1 MGAEVSA
8 VHAEQQ
14 HWRDQVLTGLGWTAV
29 AASGAVTAA
38 LLLFTRDRPGAI
50 LWAASAVVF
59 LLAATLRGSGVF
71 RVRVWLLI
79 LPLCM
84 SAGVV
89 GPALEGFVP
98 NSSLGLG
105 AAVVFTTALRGLRW
119 GLVVLVLE
127 ALMMGGVAVLH
138 HTGAL
143 GVLPGYE
150 ALAAFPLAVV
160 GRFVTN
166 FTIGSAAMVVAIS
179 YLLSRV
185 ERLLLDKTRALE
197 QLKEEQGASQ
207 RAREDLEFRE
217 AAFRKARELEI
228 LGRLAGCMAHDFNNA
243 LVVVQSNVDLI
254 RAKADYLATG
264 LRQIDEAVA
273 QAASTTRQLRGFTH
287 QAPAPSRPVSLG
299 LAVTRAAALLERVLP
314 TNITMAVDVEDHP
327 TVMADEGQLQGVV
340 TNLALNARDAM
351 PKGGKLELRVRT
363 ATPTEGQAGGIQGPC
378 ALVEVNDDGLGMSE
392 ETMARLF
399 EPYFT
404 TKGAAGTGLGLASV
418 KAAVEAGGG
427 KILVTSA
434 PGRGTHVRILWPV
447 YERGVDG
454 AQTSETTELPLAS
467 RPGTVLLVEDNERV
481 RIAMARMLAARGF
494 TVLEAPNGTEALTIA
509 RRYRA
514 PIEVLCS
521 DCEMP
526 GISVE
531 ELIAAFRL
539 LFPAARVVLCSSY
552 APEDVAPP
560 LETVDAF
567 VAKPFAPDE
576 LARQVGD
583 LVARAQDAAHDAGF
597 GSVES
602 GGPGGSK
609 R

>member
-1 MGAEVSA
+1 MEGEASA
-8 VHAEQQ
+8 VRAEQQ

-38 LLLFTRDRPGAI
+38 LLLFTQDRPGAT

-59 LLAATLRGSGVF
+59 LLAATLRGSGRF

-84 SAGVV
+84 VAGVV
-89 GPALEGFVP
+89 GPALEGFLP
-98 NSSLGLG
+98 NMSLGLG
-105 AAVVFTTALRGLRW
+105 AAVVFTTALRGMRW
-119 GLVVLVLE
+119 GLVVLALE

-138 HTGAL
+138 HTGAI

-150 ALAAFPLAVV
+150 AQAAFPLAAVA
-160 GRFVTN
+160 RFVIN
-166 FTIGSAAMVVAIS
+166 FTIGSAAMVVTIS

-197 QLKEEQGASQ
+197 QLREEERAAE
-207 RAREDLEFRE
+207 RAREELECRE

-243 LVVVQSNVDLI
+243 LVVIQSNVDLI
-254 RAKADYLATG
+254 RTKADYLGTG

-287 QAPAPSRPVSLG
+287 QAPAPSRPVALG

-314 TNITMAVDVEDHP
+314 SNISMAVEVEDHL
-327 TVMADEGQLQGVV
+327 TVLADEGQVQGVV

-351 PKGGKLELRVRT
+351 PRGGKLELRVRR
-363 ATPTEGQAGGIQGPC
+363 ATPTEGQAGGIDGQC
-378 ALVEVNDDGLGMSE
+378 ALVDVNDDGMGMSE
-392 ETMARLF
+392 ETMARMF

-418 KAAVEAGGG
+418 KSAVEAGGG
-427 KILVTSA
+427 KIVVTSA
-434 PGRGTHVRILWPV
+434 PARGTQVRVLWPV
-447 YERGVDG
+447 YERGADG
-454 AQTSETTELPLAS
+454 AERSGASELPPAS

-514 PIEVLCS
+514 PIDVLCS

-531 ELIAAFRL
+531 ETIAAFRV

-560 LETVDAF
+560 LESVDAF
-567 VAKPFAPDE
+567 AAKPFAPDE
-576 LARQVGD
+576 FVRLVDD

-602 GGPGGSK
+602 GGGSK